1 MITIKIIHITV
12 VLKLDTFRRWG
23 DMNKDISGSKN
34 VKIFM
39 HVSILDIKTMI
50 LIMDMDDSFFSATF

>member
-1 MITIKIIHITV
+1 
-12 VLKLDTFRRWG
+12 
-23 DMNKDISGSKN
+23 MNKDISGSKN